1 METTANNMSVCSDSA
16 TPWTVAG
23 QAPLS
28 MGFCRQDYW
37 SGCHFLL
44 QGIFLI
50 QGWNPQLL
58 CWQADSA
65 PLSRLGSL

>member
-44 QGIFLI
+44 QEFFPTQESN
-50 QGWNPQLL
+50 QGLPHCRCVL
-58 CWQADSA
+58 
-65 PLSRLGSL
+65 